1 MILYML
7 ILFKII
13 SNGINMYRIS
23 KNNIIKHISFIV
35 SCTKFG
41 LLIPLFTAN
50 AEIYLFVS
58 LVTWFLAGY
67 VEKKLIQSTANEVI

>member
-1 MILYML
+1 M
-7 ILFKII
+7 
-13 SNGINMYRIS
+13 
-23 KNNIIKHISFIV
+23 

-58 LVTWFLAGY
+58 LVSWFLAGY